1 MTNFRND
8 ERAIVIRG
16 KKSNRR
22 AFTLVELLVVIAII
36 GILVALL
43 LPAVQMA
50 REAARRMSCS
60 NNAKQIG
67 LAMHHFEDTFNNY
80 PPSWEQPVDG
90 ADGWSVQARIL
101 PFIEQNNLASE
112 IDFESSY
119 GSARAVIEGHNVRLS
134 SARIP
139 TYQCP
144 SDPKDEMRF
153 DSSGQPKHYP
163 LNYAFNE
170 GVWFVWDPSQDDEGG
185 DGAFYPN
192 RYMITADFI
201 DGLSQTICASEVKG
215 WNPYFRNAGQQN
227 PADPL
232 GGTVCGLGGDFKDRT
247 GHTEWVDGR
256 VHQTGYTAT
265 FTPNTRVICEVNGKK
280 YDVDWTNQQ
289 EGKSDTTP
297 TYAAVTSRSFHTG
310 GVQVVLMDGST
321 HFVVDEIDT
330 HIWRG
335 YATRNVGEAV
345 ESF

>member
-1 MTNFRND
+1 MTTK
-8 ERAIVIRG
+8 ERRIMKPSLKR
-16 KKSNRR
+16 RR

-67 LAMHHFEDTFNNY
+67 LAMHNFEDTFKNF
-80 PPSWEQPVDG
+80 PPSWEQPSDG
-90 ADGWSVQARIL
+90 ANGWSVHARIL
-101 PFIEQNNLASE
+101 PFIEQADLGSA
-112 IDFESSY
+112 IDFNAGYS
-119 GSARAVIEGHNVRLS
+119 SARVILSGRDVPLS
-134 SARIP
+134 SARVA

-144 SDPKDEMRF
+144 SDPKDEVRF
-153 DSSGQPKHYP
+153 DSSGQPENYP
-163 LNYAFNE
+163 LNYGFNE
-170 GVWFVWDPSQDDEGG
+170 GVWFVWDPARDDEGG
-185 DGAFYPN
+185 SGAFYPN
-192 RYMITADFI
+192 RYMITGDFI
-201 DGLSQTICASEVKG
+201 DGLSQTICAAEVKG
-215 WNPYFRNAGQQN
+215 WNPYFRNAAQQD

-232 GGTVCGLGGDFKDRT
+232 GGSVCGLGGDFKMNS

-265 FTPNTRVICEVNGKK
+265 YTPNTRVLCEINGKE

-289 EGKSDTTP
+289 EGKSDTVP
-297 TYAAVTSRSFHTG
+297 TFAAVTARSFHVG

-321 HFVVDEIDT
+321 HFIVDEVDT